1 MPGHYQHENNRPPVE
16 QSYIPIVRGAATEN
30 GHFVTPTDH
39 LIRTGA
45 HSNSHLNLGGRS
57 NEYHTSNISMEIQHL
72 PPPFSR
78 PAFDPYAHTSTN
90 RNTPLMSVGPFS
102 HVHSTHGIFES
113 GWPLKRKTPTAFE
126 GSSSSFYGAESS
138 SSSQMLV
145 QNTTVDCLSH
155 PPYRGSNLSI
165 SGPDSIRNVRRR
177 SGPELEPSQY
187 YHPTITHPANYSVP
201 VHPVNLSAGVTG
213 QEWNVVPYAASYN
226 GRTSHSDINDPRRET
241 SQFYGGG
248 SSVDTNASHHNPYFR
263 GNLASSSQN
272 PHVSHVQP
280 TRDGQN
286 YHHQSVTPFYR
297 NGPNYCNYNGGSSS
311 TNEQL
316 QFPSEN
322 FSSQYSRYS
331 AAGGWGGGGYSGGR
345 PGITVERLQPF
356 VDVMDSHG
364 GFEHEAI
371 TIEQPSF
378 YHEPISFPDGYQD
391 MRLDIDRM
399 SYEELLAL
407 EERIGYVS
415 SGLSEDG
422 MSNCLWEKIY
432 CPMDQNH
439 DPCPICLEEYKNG
452 EKIGR
457 MKKCGHEYHV
467 DCIKKWL
474 VMKKVCPIC
483 KSEQ

>member
-1 MPGHYQHENNRPPVE
+1 
-16 QSYIPIVRGAATEN
+16 
-30 GHFVTPTDH
+30 
-39 LIRTGA
+39 
-45 HSNSHLNLGGRS
+45 
-57 NEYHTSNISMEIQHL
+57 
-72 PPPFSR
+72 
-78 PAFDPYAHTSTN
+78 
-90 RNTPLMSVGPFS
+90 MSVGPVS
-102 HVHSTHGIFES
+102 HIHSTHGISES
-113 GWPLKRKTPTAFE
+113 GWPLKRKTPGAFE
-126 GSSSSFYGAESS
+126 GSLSSFYGAESS

-145 QNTTVDCLSH
+145 QNPAVDCLSQ

-177 SGPELEPSQY
+177 PGSELEPSQY

-213 QEWNVVPYAASYN
+213 QEWNVVFLMLLLIMEGPHIQMMVSRLEVA
-226 GRTSHSDINDPRRET
+226 RWSDINDPRRET
-241 SQFYGGG
+241 SQFYGVG
-248 SSVDTNASHHNPYFR
+248 SSVDTDASHHNPYFR

-280 TRDGQN
+280 TRDGHN
-286 YHHQSVTPFYR
+286 YHHQRVTPFYR
-297 NGPNYCNYNGGSSS
+297 NCPNYCNYNNGGSSS
-311 TNEQL
+311 TNE

-331 AAGGWGGGGYSGGR
+331 AARGWGGGGYSGWR
-345 PGITVERLQPF
+345 PGTTVERLQPF

-371 TIEQPSF
+371 TVEQPSF
-378 YHEPISFPDGYQD
+378 YHEPINFPDEYQD

-415 SGLSEDG
+415 SGLSEGG
-422 MSNCLWEKIY
+422 MSKCLREKIY
-432 CPMDQNH
+432 CSMDQNH

-452 EKIGR
+452 ETTGR
-457 MKKCGHEYHV
+457 MKNVGMS
-467 DCIKKWL
+467 IMWIAL
-474 VMKKVCPIC
+474 R
-483 KSEQ
+483 SGW